1 MTNNSSRDKFLLYI
15 LLRIDRQ
22 LSSSYYEDKISVS
35 TPSIRKTEVIIISCR
50 KYAKIL
56 GILSEIPNQQINI
69 GY

>member
-1 MTNNSSRDKFLLYI
+1 MSNNSSRDKFLLYI

-50 KYAKIL
+50 KCAKIL
-56 GILSEIPNQQINI
+56 GILPEIPNQQINI